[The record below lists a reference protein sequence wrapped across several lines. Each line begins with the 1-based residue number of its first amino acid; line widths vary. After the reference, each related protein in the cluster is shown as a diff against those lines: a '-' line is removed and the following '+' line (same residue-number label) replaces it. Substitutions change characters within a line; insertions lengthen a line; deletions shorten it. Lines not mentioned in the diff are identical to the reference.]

1 MSALIQF
8 IIVFNKYM
16 LLQMTVTYQYCIWAD
31 VAHAVSTVT
40 TLQSSADNSKIVIL
54 LIFTTF
60 CTMIRSHVPDSQ

>member
-16 LLQMTVTYQYCIWAD
+16 LLQMTVIYQYCIWAD
-31 VAHAVSTVT
+31 VVHAISTVT
-40 TLQSSADNSKIVIL
+40 TLQSSAAKSKLVIL

-60 CTMIRSHVPDSQ
+60 CTIIRSHVSVSQ